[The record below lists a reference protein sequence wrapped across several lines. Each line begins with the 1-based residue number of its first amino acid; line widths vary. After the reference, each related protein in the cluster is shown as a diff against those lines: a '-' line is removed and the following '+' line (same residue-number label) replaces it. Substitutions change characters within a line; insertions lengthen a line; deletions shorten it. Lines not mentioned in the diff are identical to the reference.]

1 VPPGPVPP
9 ASLKQNNNG
18 CLHPVNSTLDSVQ
31 DDVKDENGMLGAI
44 SFFLLLF
51 FFFFFDKR
59 GYPD

>member
-1 VPPGPVPP
+1 MHVLVIKHVPPGP

-44 SFFLLLF
+44 SFFFLLLLT
-51 FFFFFDKR
+51 
-59 GYPD
+59 